1 MYVQCIYNVCAVYN
15 VYTMYVRCTLYIHVR
30 CIYSTLYKDCTYIVY
45 THLDPLSF
53 YLFNC
58 FLFQLNRL
66 KVREKE
72 EKILKK
78 KERFEAAEV
87 RRKEKEIM
95 KMQKLKEIEGK
106 TNTSVI
112 RLVWVS
118 VLISIMI
125 VYMVLMVI

>member
-1 MYVQCIYNVCAVYN
+1 MCSKCIMYIHCTCIYIIQRLC
-15 VYTMYVRCTLYIHVR
+15 IH
-30 CIYSTLYKDCTYIVY
+30 CIYTFRI
-45 THLDPLSF
+45 LDPLSF

-66 KVREKE
+66 KVKEKE

-118 VLISIMI
+118 VLISIGLCTCI
-125 VYMVLMVI
+125 VKD

>member
-1 MYVQCIYNVCAVYN
+1 MYVQCMYNVQC
-15 VYTMYVRCTLYIHVR
+15 MYVVYIYIV
-30 CIYSTLYKDCTYIVY
+30 YTLYKDCAYIVY

-53 YLFNC
+53 YLSNC

-66 KVREKE
+66 KVKEKE

-87 RRKEKEIM
+87 RRKEKEII

-118 VLISIMI
+118 VLISIRI
-125 VYMVLMVI
+125 VYMVI